1 MEPPPVTLE
10 PPCAARRVV
19 LNAGGTAWPV
29 LQEQTRRL
37 SAAVLRI
44 VIFKYSHI

>member
-1 MEPPPVTLE
+1 MVLKPPH
-10 PPCAARRVV
+10 AARRVV
-19 LNAGGTAWPV
+19 LNAGGTAWRVP
-29 LQEQTRRL
+29 QEQTCRL

>member
-1 MEPPPVTLE
+1 MALE
-10 PPCAARRVV
+10 PPRAARLMV
-19 LNAGGTAWPV
+19 LNAGRTAWQFPK
-29 LQEQTRRL
+29 EKTCRL

>member
-1 MEPPPVTLE
+1 MVLE
-10 PPCAARRVV
+10 PPRAARCVV
-19 LNAGGTAWPV
+19 LNAAGTAWLFPE
-29 LQEQTRRL
+29 EQTCRL

>member
-1 MEPPPVTLE
+1 MTLE
-10 PPCAARRVV
+10 PPRAARRVV
-19 LNAGGTAWPV
+19 LNAGGTAWRFP
-29 LQEQTRRL
+29 QEQTCRL

>member
-1 MEPPPVTLE
+1 MALE
-10 PPCAARRVV
+10 PPRAARRVV
-19 LNAGGTAWPV
+19 LNAGGTAWRFP
-29 LQEQTRRL
+29 QERTCRR